1 MASVYFSDS
10 LGTLRK
16 IGDAAQWP
24 DCMKIIMDFLSKHN
38 YHSYYQR
45 LYSTR
50 ENYITVDVGS
60 HTEHFE
66 VWGMKIEEVIHNG

>member
-24 DCMKIIMDFLSKHN
+24 DCMKIIMDFLAEHN

-45 LYSTR
+45 LYSTKK
-50 ENYITVDVGS
+50 NCIIVDVGS

-66 VWGMKIEEVIHNG
+66 VWGMKIEEVINNG

>member
-16 IGDAAQWP
+16 IGDATQWP
-24 DCMKIIMDFLSKHN
+24 DCMKIIMDFLSEHN

-45 LYSTR
+45 FYSTK
-50 ENYITVDVGS
+50 ENCITVDVGS

-66 VWGMKIEEVIHNG
+66 VWGMKIEEVINNG